1 MKIQQIIILIGLT
14 EINLK
19 KFQLLLTATNLIA
32 RIKQVN
38 SSILTLKTVNKIR
51 NNAISEVSAK
61 TSLNTLNEIKNEGII
76 KQKKRTPKQKE
87 LLNLFN
93 NLADIILTD
102 KLLMSSK
109 NEDENENKNAN
120 DETLMSSKDDDDKK
134 TMKMMK
140 H

>member
-1 MKIQQIIILIGLT
+1 MQQILILIGLRK
-14 EINLK
+14 ISLK

>member
-1 MKIQQIIILIGLT
+1 MQQILILIGLRK
-14 EINLK
+14 ISLK

-32 RIKQVN
+32 RIKQLN

>member
-1 MKIQQIIILIGLT
+1 M
-14 EINLK
+14 
-19 KFQLLLTATNLIA
+19 
-32 RIKQVN
+32 N

-87 LLNLFN
+87 FLNLFN

>member
-1 MKIQQIIILIGLT
+1 MQQILTLIGLRK
-14 EINLK
+14 ISLK
-19 KFQLLLTATNLIA
+19 TFQLLLTATNLIA

-87 LLNLFN
+87 Y
-93 NLADIILTD
+93 
-102 KLLMSSK
+102 
-109 NEDENENKNAN
+109 
-120 DETLMSSKDDDDKK
+120 
-134 TMKMMK
+134 
-140 H
+140 

>member
-1 MKIQQIIILIGLT
+1 MTKIS
-14 EINLK
+14 LK

>member
-1 MKIQQIIILIGLT
+1 M
-14 EINLK
+14 
-19 KFQLLLTATNLIA
+19 
-32 RIKQVN
+32 N

-120 DETLMSSKDDDDKK
+120 DKTLMSSKDDDDKK
-134 TMKMMK
+134 TMNMMK